1 MQFKIRHVQTC
12 RWHGLV
18 GRKRSVG
25 EALDAQKNQRK
36 NATFSSSGSKQIQ
49 LCMAIQSSAIS
60 FIASFFNQFAPRLSV
75 QCHLYCGYKMLVLC
89 LQGFCSVATRC
100 LQRGYKMLAVWLQ
113 SFCSVAARCLQCGNK
128 AFVVW
133 QQCVC
138 SVATNMVVVNHQPV
152 VVLQDGSKSQKGAS
166 LSYCLF
172 LAFQKNYH
180 QLCLC
185 KTGCHHS

>member
-100 LQRGYKMLAVWLQ
+100 LQRGYKMLVAWLQDACSVATKLLQRGSKMLAVWQ
-113 SFCSVAARCLQCGNK
+113 QGICSVAARLLQCGNK
-128 AFVVW
+128 YGCSEPSASGGSARW
-133 QQCVC
+133 QQ
-138 SVATNMVVVNHQPV
+138 
-152 VVLQDGSKSQKGAS
+152 KSERGFS
-166 LSYCLF
+166 FLLPFPCFLEELSPTLPM
-172 LAFQKNYH
+172 
-180 QLCLC
+180 
-185 KTGCHHS
+185 